1 MSARTRWFRLALVSL
16 ATIAGL
22 VLERSVAA
30 RLAEPR
36 QQGQTEAKAKSG
48 AKDKAGIDRT
58 KAPTGVAA
66 RPSGRR
72 SAMAALFNQPGD
84 DPPQPAT
91 PLRPA
96 TVDDRRRLEAIR
108 LFTAA
113 RALEDRGNWT
123 EAASLLQDAL
133 KLDPESVAIARRLS
147 KIYSGALARPDL
159 ALQYGRRVLAI
170 DPEDSA
176 TLSKLVEFYSRRG
189 ETEAAEKVILEVLAN
204 PKLPNRSPGR
214 LMADFELGQLY
225 STRLKRLD
233 KAADAFARVIDE
245 LDDRSANR
253 LSPNEMN
260 RILGNDPEGA
270 YLNFG
275 LIFLAVRRD
284 DLAVKAFEHGL
295 VYDEDHNNPQLA
307 IQLAE
312 TLLRLKKPDQAL
324 ELVESSIK
332 LQPQGL
338 EAYDLMA
345 RVLKAL
351 GREAEITPRLEDAA
365 RRDSKNVPLQY
376 VLADRYRETGQVDK
390 AEALYKALLS
400 SQPTPQ
406 TYRALAT
413 SLFKRK
419 KLGELLKL
427 FCDAFP
433 RENARGAIL
442 PLMQSV
448 AQDDELTDAMLD
460 AGIERLSAK
469 PPTLP
474 PIAFKLLGAIAAASN
489 RESAGRTQRLE
500 RLLKLQRLDYEQ
512 GPSPLTLREIAD
524 TQRRLNHYAEAA
536 STVEEMFRRF
546 PEEKTVTTLSFLA
559 EFQHRAGQI
568 EAARKT
574 LAEAMKLDPND
585 PDAQTRLADALAE
598 NGQFD
603 DAEKIMRNLARREP
617 NNPMHDVTLG
627 LLLTRFGRNE
637 AAIQVFQDLLK
648 HHGDNPEL
656 VKQVR
661 NFLSITYVNMGNYAK
676 GEAEL
681 EILLQQNP
689 DEAQPNNDLGYL
701 YADQGKH
708 LEKAEL
714 MIQKALRA
722 EPNNAA
728 YLDSMGWVLYKRGK
742 LKEALENMKKAADRM
757 LVERAAPDSTILEHL
772 GDVYFQLRQIDHAED
787 SWRKALK
794 AAEEAIPPD
803 KRAGEI
809 KRKLESLRQS
819 PKVRTT
825 GSPSP

>member
-1 MSARTRWFRLALVSL
+1 MSARNGWFRLALTSL
-16 ATIAGL
+16 VAIGGLALAGSAPARFQQL
-22 VLERSVAA
+22 REQGKAETKSAAKGEEKAGADRSKTPAGAAA
-30 RLAEPR
+30 RSPGWGPE
-36 QQGQTEAKAKSG
+36 
-48 AKDKAGIDRT
+48 I
-58 KAPTGVAA
+58 AA
-66 RPSGRR
+66 FFG
-72 SAMAALFNQPGD
+72 QPGD
-84 DPPQPAT
+84 DPPRPSM

-96 TVDDRRRLEAIR
+96 TVEDRRRLEAIR

-113 RALEDRGNWT
+113 RGLEDRGHWN
-123 EAASLLQDAL
+123 EAAGLLQDAL
-133 KLDPESVAIARRLS
+133 KLDPDSVAIARRLS
-147 KIYSGALARPDL
+147 KLYIGALGRPDL

-189 ETEAAEKVILEVLAN
+189 ETEAAEKLVLEVLAS
-204 PKLPNRSPGR
+204 PKLPTHSPGR
-214 LMADFELGQLY
+214 LVADFELGRLY
-225 STRLKRLD
+225 STRLNRLD

-253 LSPNEMN
+253 LSPNELN
-260 RILGNDPEGA
+260 RILGNDQAAA

-275 LIFLAVRRD
+275 IIFQAVHRDVLAAR
-284 DLAVKAFEHGL
+284 AFEHGL
-295 VYDEDHNNPQLA
+295 VYDPLNPQLA

-312 TLLRLKKPDQAL
+312 TLLRLKKPDRAL
-324 ELVESSIK
+324 ELVERSIGK
-332 LQPQGL
+332 QPQGL

-351 GREAEITPRLEDAA
+351 GREAEITPRLEEAA
-365 RRDSKNVPLQY
+365 RLDSKNVPLQY

-390 AEALYKALLS
+390 AEALYKSLLS

-406 TYRALAT
+406 TYRALAS
-413 SLFKRK
+413 SLLKRK
-419 KLGELLKL
+419 KLGDLLKL

-448 AQDDELTDAMLD
+448 AQDEAQTDAMLD
-460 AGIERLSAK
+460 AGIQGLSAK

-474 PIAFKLLGAIAAASN
+474 PIAFKLLAAIAASN
-489 RESAGRTQRLE
+489 RETAARPARLE
-500 RLLKLQRLDYEQ
+500 RLLRLQRLEYEQ
-512 GPSPLTLREIAD
+512 APSPLILREIAD
-524 TQRRLNHYAEAA
+524 TQRRLGRYGEAA

-559 EFQHRAGQI
+559 EFQHRAGLA

-574 LAEAMKLDPND
+574 LAEALKLDAND
-585 PDAQTRLADALAE
+585 SDAQLRLADALGE
-598 NGQFD
+598 NGQLA
-603 DAEKIMRNLARREP
+603 DAEKVMRNLARREP
-617 NNPMHDVTLG
+617 NNPMYEVSLG

-637 AAIQVFQDLLK
+637 DAIRVFQDLLK
-648 HHGDNPEL
+648 RHGDNPEL
-656 VKQVR
+656 AKQVH

-681 EILLQQNP
+681 EILLQQDP

-701 YADQGKH
+701 YADQGKN
-708 LEKAEL
+708 LEKAEM

-742 LKEALENMKKAADRM
+742 LRDALENMKKAADRM
-757 LVERAAPDSTILEHL
+757 LVERSAPDSTILEHL
-772 GDVYFQLRQIDHAED
+772 GDVYFGLHQVNQAED

-794 AAEEAIPPD
+794 AAEEAVPPD

-809 KRKLESLRQS
+809 KKKLESLRQS
-819 PKVRTT
+819 PRVRAT
-825 GSPSP
+825 GTPSP